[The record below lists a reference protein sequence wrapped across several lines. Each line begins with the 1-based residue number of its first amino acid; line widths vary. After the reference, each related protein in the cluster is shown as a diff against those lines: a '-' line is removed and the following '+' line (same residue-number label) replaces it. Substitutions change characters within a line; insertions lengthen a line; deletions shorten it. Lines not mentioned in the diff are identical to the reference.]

1 MFRLKIY
8 QTGLV
13 FTMIPTSLVML
24 ENGIL
29 LPSHVGYIAAF
40 SAFSLVVLGAMG
52 EFFRKFIGI
61 IYLSEDKS
69 QVILSHNTFMGSRRD
84 VLVDTQDIV
93 PVSETPE
100 NINKEVLWKVSLYS
114 GKRKSFYICTKYGGV
129 LSNQRFADIFGEEF
143 EESNNNEC

>member
-100 NINKEVLWKVSLYS
+100 NINKEILWKVSLYS
-114 GKRKSFYICTKYGGV
+114 GKQKSFC
-129 LSNQRFADIFGEEF
+129 
-143 EESNNNEC
+143 